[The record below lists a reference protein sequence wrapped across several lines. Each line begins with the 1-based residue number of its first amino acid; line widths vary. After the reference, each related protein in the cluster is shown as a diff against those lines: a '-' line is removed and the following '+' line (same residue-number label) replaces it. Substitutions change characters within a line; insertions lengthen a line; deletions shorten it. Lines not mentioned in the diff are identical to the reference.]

1 MSDERHFR
9 VAVIG
14 AGPAGIGTAVSLAKR
29 GIGPVVLIERRA
41 EAGGTPMGYRRKDG
55 GVPTFVE
62 WTRGR
67 VVFGEELAERIDS
80 QKPWQLVA
88 GGAERQDSVWN
99 GVNATAAGSEIVAIQ
114 DGARPCTPL
123 AATQLAVATAREMGA
138 AVLAGRLADT
148 LKRGDGEGQIV
159 GTVDRKN
166 LWAVQTP
173 QVFRREIILAALA
186 KVRDEGLSIT
196 DDTAACEALGQA
208 VKLIE
213 CDQPNPKATTPA
225 DLPYI
230 ETLLAE

>member
-1 MSDERHFR
+1 MGRGDKMFLDIAGLPLVGHTWRRFDLFSEADEIILVTRADTR
-9 VAVIG
+9 
-14 AGPAGIGTAVSLAKR
+14 PLLEDLAKR
-29 GIGPVVLIERRA
+29 
-41 EAGGTPMGYRRKDG
+41 
-55 GVPTFVE
+55 
-62 WTRGR
+62 
-67 VVFGEELAERIDS
+67 IDA
-80 QKPWQLVA
+80 QKPWQLVV

-99 GVNATAAGSEIVAIQ
+99 GVNATAPESEIIAIQ

-123 AATQLAVATAREMGA
+123 AAIQLAVVTAREMGA
-138 AVLAGRLADT
+138 AVLARRLADT

-159 GTVDRKN
+159 GTVDREN

-208 VKLIE
+208 VKLVE
-213 CDQPNPKATTPA
+213 SDQPNPKATTPA

-230 ETLLAE
+230 ESLLAE

>member
-1 MSDERHFR
+1 MGRGDKMFLDIAGLPLLGHTWRRFDLLSEADEIIL
-9 VAVIG
+9 VIRDD
-14 AGPAGIGTAVSLAKR
+14 ARPVLEDLAKR
-29 GIGPVVLIERRA
+29 
-41 EAGGTPMGYRRKDG
+41 
-55 GVPTFVE
+55 
-62 WTRGR
+62 
-67 VVFGEELAERIDS
+67 IDA

-88 GGAERQDSVWN
+88 GGVERQDSVWN
-99 GVNATAAGSEIVAIQ
+99 GVNATAAESEIIAIQ

-123 AATQLAVATAREMGA
+123 AAIQLALVTAREMGA
-138 AVLAGRLADT
+138 AVLARRLADT

-159 GTVDRKN
+159 GTVDREN

-196 DDTAACEALGQA
+196 DDTAACEALGQS
-208 VKLIE
+208 VKLVE

-230 ETLLAE
+230 ESLLAE

>member
-1 MSDERHFR
+1 MGRGDKMFLDIAGLPLLGHTWRRFDLFSEADEIILVTRDDAR
-9 VAVIG
+9 
-14 AGPAGIGTAVSLAKR
+14 PLLEDLAKR
-29 GIGPVVLIERRA
+29 
-41 EAGGTPMGYRRKDG
+41 
-55 GVPTFVE
+55 
-62 WTRGR
+62 
-67 VVFGEELAERIDS
+67 IDA

-99 GVNATAAGSEIVAIQ
+99 GVNATTTGSEIVAIQ

-138 AVLAGRLADT
+138 AVLARRLADT

-159 GTVDRKN
+159 GTVDREN

-208 VKLIE
+208 VKLVE

-230 ETLLAE
+230 ESLLAE

>member
-1 MSDERHFR
+1 MGRGDKMFLDIAGLPLVGHTWRRFDLFTEADEIILVTRDDTR
-9 VAVIG
+9 
-14 AGPAGIGTAVSLAKR
+14 PLLEDLAKR
-29 GIGPVVLIERRA
+29 
-41 EAGGTPMGYRRKDG
+41 
-55 GVPTFVE
+55 
-62 WTRGR
+62 
-67 VVFGEELAERIDS
+67 IDA
-80 QKPWQLVA
+80 QKPWQLVV

-99 GVNATAAGSEIVAIQ
+99 GVNATAPESEIIAIQ

-123 AATQLAVATAREMGA
+123 AAIQLAVVTAREMGA
-138 AVLAGRLADT
+138 AVLARRLADT

-159 GTVDRKN
+159 GTVDREN

-208 VKLIE
+208 VKLVE

-230 ETLLAE
+230 ESLLAQ

>member
-1 MSDERHFR
+1 MGRGDKMFLDIAGLPLLGHTWRRFDLFTEADEIILVTRDDTR
-9 VAVIG
+9 
-14 AGPAGIGTAVSLAKR
+14 PLLEDLAKR
-29 GIGPVVLIERRA
+29 
-41 EAGGTPMGYRRKDG
+41 
-55 GVPTFVE
+55 
-62 WTRGR
+62 
-67 VVFGEELAERIDS
+67 IDA
-80 QKPWQLVA
+80 QKPWQLVV

-99 GVNATAAGSEIVAIQ
+99 GVNATAPESEIIAIQ

-123 AATQLAVATAREMGA
+123 AAIQLAVVTAREMGA
-138 AVLAGRLADT
+138 AVLARRMADT
-148 LKRGDGEGQIV
+148 LKRGDSEGQIV
-159 GTVDRKN
+159 GTVDREN

-208 VKLIE
+208 VKLVE

-230 ETLLAE
+230 ESLLAE

>member
-1 MSDERHFR
+1 MGRGDKMFLDIAGLPLVGHTWRRFDLFTEADEIILVTRDDTR
-9 VAVIG
+9 
-14 AGPAGIGTAVSLAKR
+14 PLLEDLAKR
-29 GIGPVVLIERRA
+29 
-41 EAGGTPMGYRRKDG
+41 
-55 GVPTFVE
+55 
-62 WTRGR
+62 
-67 VVFGEELAERIDS
+67 IDA
-80 QKPWQLVA
+80 QKPWQLVV

-99 GVNATAAGSEIVAIQ
+99 GVNATAPESEIIAIQ

-123 AATQLAVATAREMGA
+123 AAIQLAVVTAREMGA
-138 AVLAGRLADT
+138 AVLARRLADT

-159 GTVDRKN
+159 GTVDREN

-173 QVFRREIILAALA
+173 QVFRREIILAALT

-208 VKLIE
+208 VKLVE

-230 ETLLAE
+230 ESLLAE

>member
-1 MSDERHFR
+1 MGRGDKMFLDIAGLPLLGHTWRRFDLFTEADEIILVTRDDTR
-9 VAVIG
+9 
-14 AGPAGIGTAVSLAKR
+14 PLLEDLAKR
-29 GIGPVVLIERRA
+29 
-41 EAGGTPMGYRRKDG
+41 
-55 GVPTFVE
+55 
-62 WTRGR
+62 
-67 VVFGEELAERIDS
+67 IDA

-88 GGAERQDSVWN
+88 GGVERQDSVWN
-99 GVNATAAGSEIVAIQ
+99 GVNATTAESEIIAIQ

-123 AATQLAVATAREMGA
+123 AAIQLALVTAREMGA
-138 AVLAGRLADT
+138 AVLARRLADT

-159 GTVDRKN
+159 GTVDREN

-196 DDTAACEALGQA
+196 DDTAACEALGQS
-208 VKLIE
+208 VKLVE

-230 ETLLAE
+230 ESLLAE

>member
-1 MSDERHFR
+1 MGRGDKMFLDIAGLPLLGHTWRRFDLFSEADEIILVTRDDAR
-9 VAVIG
+9 
-14 AGPAGIGTAVSLAKR
+14 PLLEDLAKR
-29 GIGPVVLIERRA
+29 
-41 EAGGTPMGYRRKDG
+41 
-55 GVPTFVE
+55 
-62 WTRGR
+62 
-67 VVFGEELAERIDS
+67 IDA

-230 ETLLAE
+230 ESLLAE

>member
-1 MSDERHFR
+1 MGRGDKMFLDIAGLPLLGHTWRRFDLFTEADEIILVTRDDTR
-9 VAVIG
+9 
-14 AGPAGIGTAVSLAKR
+14 PLLEDLAKR
-29 GIGPVVLIERRA
+29 
-41 EAGGTPMGYRRKDG
+41 
-55 GVPTFVE
+55 
-62 WTRGR
+62 
-67 VVFGEELAERIDS
+67 IDA

-99 GVNATAAGSEIVAIQ
+99 GVNATAPESEIIAIQ

-123 AATQLAVATAREMGA
+123 AAIQLAVVTAREMGA
-138 AVLAGRLADT
+138 AVLARRLADT

-159 GTVDRKN
+159 GTVDREN

-208 VKLIE
+208 VKLVE

-230 ETLLAE
+230 ESLLAE

>member
-1 MSDERHFR
+1 MGRGDKMFLDIAGLPLLGHTWRRFDLLSEADEIILVTRDDAR
-9 VAVIG
+9 PVLED
-14 AGPAGIGTAVSLAKR
+14 LAKR
-29 GIGPVVLIERRA
+29 
-41 EAGGTPMGYRRKDG
+41 
-55 GVPTFVE
+55 
-62 WTRGR
+62 
-67 VVFGEELAERIDS
+67 IDA

-88 GGAERQDSVWN
+88 GGVERQDSVWN
-99 GVNATAAGSEIVAIQ
+99 GVNATTAESEIIAIQ

-123 AATQLAVATAREMGA
+123 AAIQLALVTAREMGA
-138 AVLAGRLADT
+138 AVLARRLADT

-159 GTVDRKN
+159 GTVDREN

-173 QVFRREIILAALA
+173 QVFRREIILAALV

-208 VKLIE
+208 VKLVE

-230 ETLLAE
+230 ESLLAE

>member
-1 MSDERHFR
+1 MGRGDKMFLDIAGLPLLGHTWRRFDLFSEADEIILVTRDDAR
-9 VAVIG
+9 
-14 AGPAGIGTAVSLAKR
+14 PLLEDLAKR
-29 GIGPVVLIERRA
+29 
-41 EAGGTPMGYRRKDG
+41 
-55 GVPTFVE
+55 
-62 WTRGR
+62 
-67 VVFGEELAERIDS
+67 IDA

-99 GVNATAAGSEIVAIQ
+99 GVNATATESEIIAIQ

-123 AATQLAVATAREMGA
+123 AAIQLALVTAREMGA
-138 AVLAGRLADT
+138 AVLARRLADT

-159 GTVDRKN
+159 GTVDREN

-173 QVFRREIILAALA
+173 QVFRREIILAALV

-208 VKLIE
+208 VKLVE

-230 ETLLAE
+230 ESLLAE

>member
-1 MSDERHFR
+1 MGRGDKMFLDIAGLPLLGHTWRRFDLLSEADEIILVTRDDAR
-9 VAVIG
+9 PVLED
-14 AGPAGIGTAVSLAKR
+14 LAKR
-29 GIGPVVLIERRA
+29 INA
-41 EAGGTPMGYRRKDG
+41 
-55 GVPTFVE
+55 
-62 WTRGR
+62 
-67 VVFGEELAERIDS
+67 

-88 GGAERQDSVWN
+88 GGVERQDSVWN
-99 GVNATAAGSEIVAIQ
+99 GVNATTAESEIIAIQ

-123 AATQLAVATAREMGA
+123 AAIQLALVTAREMGA
-138 AVLAGRLADT
+138 AVLARRLADT

-159 GTVDRKN
+159 GTVDREN

-173 QVFRREIILAALA
+173 QVFRREIILAALV

-208 VKLIE
+208 VKLVE

-230 ETLLAE
+230 ESLLAE

>member
-1 MSDERHFR
+1 MGRGDKMFLDIAGLPLLGHTWRRFDLFTEADEIILVTRDDTR
-9 VAVIG
+9 
-14 AGPAGIGTAVSLAKR
+14 PLLEDLAKR
-29 GIGPVVLIERRA
+29 
-41 EAGGTPMGYRRKDG
+41 
-55 GVPTFVE
+55 
-62 WTRGR
+62 
-67 VVFGEELAERIDS
+67 IDA

-88 GGAERQDSVWN
+88 GGVERQDSVWN
-99 GVNATAAGSEIVAIQ
+99 GVNATAAESEIIAIQ

-123 AATQLAVATAREMGA
+123 AAIQLALVTAREMGA
-138 AVLAGRLADT
+138 AVLARRLADT

-159 GTVDRKN
+159 GTVDREN

-186 KVRDEGLSIT
+186 KVRGEGLSIT

-208 VKLIE
+208 VKLVE

-230 ETLLAE
+230 ESLLAE